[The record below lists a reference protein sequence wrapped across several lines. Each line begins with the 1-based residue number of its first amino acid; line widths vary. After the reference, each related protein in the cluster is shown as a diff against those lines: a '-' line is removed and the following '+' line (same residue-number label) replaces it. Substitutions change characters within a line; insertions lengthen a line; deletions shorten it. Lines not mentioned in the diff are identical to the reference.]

1 MANDL
6 VHGSG
11 VYDLSVRESVVGSAT
26 GIVAGRVGTADLVA
40 ADLIAAVL
48 GSQLLLTPVV
58 PAEQSPA
65 SFFAPVPDVL
75 SRLGFFLVGAF
86 LSEHFKEV
94 GPTDPFFL
102 TVG

>member
-6 VHGSG
+6 VHGG
-11 VYDLSVRESVVGSAT
+11 RVYDLSVRESVVGSAT
-26 GIVAGRVGTADLVA
+26 GIVAGSVGTADL
-40 ADLIAAVL
+40 IAAAL